1 MLEAFF
7 PTLDLAVRAGGY
19 GKFRS
24 KDIKG
29 MSYSLSIYKL

>member
-7 PTLDLAVRAGGY
+7 PPLEVAVRAGGF

-29 MSYSLSIYKL
+29 MLYSLSIYKL